1 MDLKAL
7 WRATLNEWK
16 AWGQFSPEGSGWV
29 CVDHDSP
36 VMGFRRVAYAVMQ
49 GRVVR
54 VKALTVR
61 EGETKV
67 AEMDSPAPE
76 TIKTPDE
83 GFKLIES
90 LPKNIPVVEGLRLLR
105 SSAVDPED
113 MKSSE
118 LSFSD
123 RIVEAFLRGIMKEDP
138 MLAARLPEKD
148 LRKFAQ
154 ARMEQSVAAK
164 LLDHLDVGVLDALAW
179 SAIPSNQD
187 RVLDW
192 FGAWRS
198 SSVPS
203 DEILKRRRQVLEV
216 APFFAGVIPSLR
228 QAREAV
234 DEGRPLFAIL
244 AEIFGIS
251 PAQTAAIAGLRMSPV
266 AFSGMS
272 FRDQVQALARLPTD
286 WLRGTKTEPEAKAL
300 ARLLIMERQA
310 REYGVSPGTFTGKS
324 GGKWQDTLQRLA
336 KAGMDRRP
344 PEGITEEGFKLLKS
358 SLPFEEIAQAPPRH
372 RRTVAKFH
380 AARFSDR
387 VSGVTTDDIAD
398 WAARVAV
405 PDTSLSTLFH
415 GLGMM
420 REMVRGYTYKIL
432 LPLVLQESGMSGR
445 KLFWDFRMDL
455 ERAAAILLFHRKS
468 GTRLFEMARAYAN
481 SEPRLVGEDI
491 DEENARTMTSLHSHR
506 EWTLTE
512 DEARRFGVTRI
523 SGPLWPMIAKPVIAP
538 NGLALVPLTC
548 QAHLQDEGRGWRGND
563 LNEDGSQ
570 GLAIC
575 VGTHGYYLA
584 NCLSGKNQIIS
595 IRIPSEKDRPVRRVS
610 CVQLEIR
617 SLNEFHNVQHRGLRN
632 CTPPKEA
639 EEAISWW
646 LDNIGTERIPI
657 NPFWQDFVKQGGI
670 LNHDSFDESRILCG
684 YDWRNMDNIYKAN
697 ARWKEILGNDIPDID
712 VTRNHEEV
720 KRIIAENSIESN
732 FCLS

>member
-7 WRATLNEWK
+7 WRETLNEWR
-16 AWGQFSPEGSGWV
+16 AWGQFAPEGSGWV
-29 CVDHDSP
+29 CVDHNSP
-36 VMGFRRVAYAVMQ
+36 ALGFRRVAYALIQ
-49 GRVVR
+49 GRVVH
-54 VKALTVR
+54 VKALAAR
-61 EGETKV
+61 EGEIIGKTGFP
-67 AEMDSPAPE
+67 DPE

-83 GFKLIES
+83 GFRLIES
-90 LPKNIPVVEGLRLLR
+90 LTKNIPVVDGLRLLR
-105 SSAVDPED
+105 SSPIDPED
-113 MKSSE
+113 MKLSE
-118 LSFSD
+118 MSFSD
-123 RIVEAFLRGIMKEDP
+123 RIVEAFLRCVTKEDP
-138 MLAARLPEKD
+138 ILAARLPEED
-148 LRKFAQ
+148 LRKVAQ
-154 ARMEQSVAAK
+154 ARIEQSVAAK

-179 SAIPSNQD
+179 SAIPTNQD

-198 SSVPS
+198 SPVPS
-203 DEILKRRRQVLEV
+203 HEILKRRRQVLEV

-251 PAQTAAIAGLRMSPV
+251 PAQAAAIAGLRMSPI
-266 AFSGMS
+266 ALSGMS
-272 FRDQVQALARLPTD
+272 FREQVQALAKLPPD

-310 REYGVSPGTFTGKS
+310 GEYGISPGTFTGKS

-336 KAGMDRRP
+336 RAGMDRRP

-358 SLPFEEIAQAPPRH
+358 SMPFEEIAKAPPRH

-380 AARFSDR
+380 AARFSDQIT
-387 VSGVTTDDIAD
+387 GVTTDDIAD
-398 WAARVAV
+398 WATRIAA
-405 PDTSLSTLFH
+405 PNTSLSALFH
-415 GLGMM
+415 GLGMI
-420 REMVRGYTYKIL
+420 REMVRSYTYKIL

-445 KLFWDFRMDL
+445 KLFWDFRMEL
-455 ERAAAILLFHRKS
+455 ERVAASLLFNKKS

-481 SEPRLVGEDI
+481 SEPRLIGEHI
-491 DEENARTMTSLHSHR
+491 DEEHAKTMTSPHSHR
-506 EWTLTE
+506 EWMLTE
-512 DEARRFGVTRI
+512 DEARRFGVARI

-548 QAHLQDEGRGWRGND
+548 QAHLQDEGRGWKGSGF
-563 LNEDGSQ
+563 NEDGSQ

-595 IRIPSEKDRPVRRVS
+595 IRIPSENDRPVRRVS

-617 SLNEFHNVQHRGLRN
+617 SLNEFHNVQHRGFRN

-657 NPFWQDFVKQGGI
+657 NPFWQEFVKQGGI
-670 LNHDSFDESRILCG
+670 LNNDSFDESKILCG
-684 YDWRNMDNIYKAN
+684 YDWKNMDNIYKVN
-697 ARWKEILGNDIPDID
+697 TIWKEILGNDIPDID
-712 VTRNHEEV
+712 VVRSHEEV
-720 KRIIAENSIESN
+720 KRIIAENSIELK
-732 FCLS
+732 FCL